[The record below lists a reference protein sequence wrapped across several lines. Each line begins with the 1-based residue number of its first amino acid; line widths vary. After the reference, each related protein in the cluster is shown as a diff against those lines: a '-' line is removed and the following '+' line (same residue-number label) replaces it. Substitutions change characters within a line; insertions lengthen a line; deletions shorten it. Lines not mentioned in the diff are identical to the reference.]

1 MRLDHNT
8 AFDELEAIRT
18 QTVAPA
24 LLEMLENWSQIALKS
39 NAVPKRED
47 LSILEDRDRLKHC
60 AVLDIIRGGADC
72 RFRMMGRAAVVAMSM
87 NPVGQCLSALPDS
100 PLKRAYRGAFRHITH
115 RVSPIY
121 MGPTLFERRNGKGK
135 LVEQLHLPLNVIDNC
150 PFMMVSVISATDQE
164 NQVQRESG
172 PQRAA

>member
-8 AFDELEAIRT
+8 AFDELDAIRA
-18 QTVAPA
+18 QTDALA
-24 LLEMLENWSQIALKS
+24 LLEMLESWSHIALKS
-39 NAVPKRED
+39 SAIPRRED
-47 LSILEDRDRLKHC
+47 LSILEDSTRLKHV

-72 RFRMMGRAAVVAMSM
+72 RFRMMGRAAVVAMGM

-100 PLKRAYRGAFRHITH
+100 PLKRAYRSAFKHITH

-150 PFMMVSVISATDQE
+150 PFMIVSVISVVEQE
-164 NQVQRESG
+164 IQVLRKSG
-172 PQRAA
+172 SPCAA